1 MFSFLV
7 PIVMEFFKYQ
17 SGQAIREK
25 FQMTQEQIQKTV
37 QEQITKILIKF
48 FGGLICT
55 VALCYSLIGLLDL
68 LQAYINTLVYATEIK
83 IVFFVIVLMAAALGL
98 KAIFVDEKLNSLQAN
113 PVTPPQQPSNQPDIN
128 IIQNIITQFIEGLN
142 QGMADSRKKKPEE
155 KN

>member
-1 MFSFLV
+1 MFSFVV
-7 PIVMEFFKYQ
+7 PILMEFFKYQ

-68 LQAYINTLVYATEIK
+68 LQTYINTLAYATEIK
-83 IVFFVIVLMAAALGL
+83 IGFFIVILGTAVFGL
-98 KAIFVDEKLNSLQAN
+98 KAIFIDEKLNAVQPKTQA
-113 PVTPPQQPSNQPDIN
+113 PPPPQSAPDVN
-128 IIQNIITQFIEGLN
+128 IIQNLMSQFVEGLN
-142 QGMADSRKKKPEE
+142 EGMKDSRKKKPTDPQ
-155 KN
+155 N